1 MSDLESEKLEALAEF
16 AAGAGHEINNPL
28 AVISGRA
35 QLLLRG
41 EDDPQRRQDLAIIHV
56 QAMRIHDMIADLM
69 MFARPPSPDLRPADL
84 GPVVDSALA
93 ALSAKSATLEVQLI
107 RAGERA
113 AAPAVV
119 DARQIEV
126 AVRALVDNALNA
138 CERGGRVTVELRRAS
153 DDAQPPAWEI
163 VVSDDGPG
171 LTEEAR
177 RHAFDPF
184 YSGRQAGRGL
194 GMGLPKAWRI
204 ATNHGG
210 SLAAE
215 PSDRGARFVLRVR
228 GRETASDAPS
238 GASLPS

>member
-1 MSDLESEKLEALAEF
+1 MTDLEREKLEALAEF

-69 MFARPPSPDLRPADL
+69 MFARPPAPDVRPADL
-84 GPVVDSALA
+84 GTIVDAALA
-93 ALSAKSATLEVQLI
+93 ALSAKAGTLEVQLV
-107 RAGERA
+107 RGGERS

-119 DARQIEV
+119 DARQVEV
-126 AVRALVDNALNA
+126 AVRALVDNGLNA
-138 CERGGRVTVELRRAS
+138 CDRGGRVTVELRRAS
-153 DDAQPPAWEI
+153 DEAQKPAWEI

-171 LTEEAR
+171 LTEEVR

-210 SLAAE
+210 TLTAE
-215 PSDRGARFVLRVR
+215 PSERGAEFVLRLPV
-228 GRETASDAPS
+228 RETASDAPN
-238 GASLPS
+238 GASLPR